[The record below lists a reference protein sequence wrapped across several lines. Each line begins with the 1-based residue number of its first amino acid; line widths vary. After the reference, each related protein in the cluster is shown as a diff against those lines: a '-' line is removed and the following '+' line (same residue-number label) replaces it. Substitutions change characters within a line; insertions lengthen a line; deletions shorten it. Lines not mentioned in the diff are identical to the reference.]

1 MVQTIQPTQR
11 ITIHFECFDDLP
23 NDNYVAW
30 IEGDDYKGMVVS
42 ANSVAE
48 CVQEIG
54 ISLKVLELYRKNL
67 KMKAVANG
75 S

>member
-1 MVQTIQPTQR
+1 MIQTIPPTQR

-23 NDNYVAW
+23 QDNYVAW
-30 IEGDDYKGMVVS
+30 LEGEDYKGIVVT

-67 KMKAVANG
+67 KQKAANG
-75 S
+75 G